1 MDYLIITS
9 QFILSLSLLIILH
22 EFGHFLPARIFG
34 MRVEKFYLFF
44 DLKFALFKYKKGDT
58 EYGVGWLPLGGYV
71 KISGMMDESMDKEQL
86 KEPPKDWEFR
96 SKPAWQRLIVMLG
109 GVTVNFILG
118 FLIFSLINFTWG
130 KQYLPME
137 NLQYGIAVDSTARAM
152 GFQDGDK
159 IVNIN
164 GKNLKR
170 FRDFRKELLFA
181 EQGKVTLIRDA
192 QEQEIT
198 LSEEEL
204 GSLAGYR
211 GDFVGA
217 RHPLGIEEVL
227 PNSPNK
233 DADLQKGDRILKI
246 EDTPTYFAH
255 DFLREIGSFKGQEAT
270 FTLLRN
276 GTDTIQRE
284 LSVSKSGKIGIA
296 LKGASEYLD
305 FATQEF
311 GLIESFPAGFQDSY
325 SFLADYIKQ
334 FSLIF
339 NGRVKASESL
349 GGFGSIASLFGSEW
363 DWRRFWHMTAILS
376 IILGFMN
383 LLPIPALD
391 GGHVM
396 FLLYEIISGRKPNE
410 KFMEYAQIFGLILV
424 LGLVVFANGMDIYRA
439 IFQ

>member
-1 MDYLIITS
+1 MDYLIIAS

-44 DLKFALFKYKKGDT
+44 DLKFALFKFKKGET

-86 KEPPKDWEFR
+86 KEPAKDWEFR

-137 NLQYGIAVDSTARAM
+137 NLSYGISTDSTAKAM
-152 GFQDGDK
+152 GFRDGDK
-159 IVNIN
+159 VVDIN
-164 GKNLKR
+164 GQIIKR

-181 EQGKVTLIRDA
+181 EQGRVQVLR
-192 QEQEIT
+192 EGEPVEIT
-198 LSEEEL
+198 LSEEQL
-204 GSLAGYR
+204 GSLASYR

-217 RHPLGIEEVL
+217 RYPFEINEVL
-227 PNSPNK
+227 KSSPNK
-233 DADLQKGDRILKI
+233 EVDVQKGDRVLKI
-246 EDTPTYFAH
+246 ADRNAYFVH
-255 DFLREIGSFKGQEAT
+255 ELLREIQDFKGERVT

-276 GTDTIQRE
+276 ETDTIERE
-284 LSVSKSGKIGIA
+284 LTISSAGKIGVA
-296 LKGASEYLD
+296 MEGASHFMD
-305 FATQEF
+305 FETQKY
-311 GLIESFPAGFQDSY
+311 GLVEAFPEGFRDSY
-325 SFLADYIKQ
+325 SFLSDYIKQ
-334 FSLIF
+334 FGLIF

-396 FLLYEIISGRKPNE
+396 FLLYEMISGRKPNE

-439 IFQ
+439 IFK